1 MNDNTHRREY
11 FKQDGLYEIII
22 LAGHDASRI
31 RFSRNVQSLVL
42 DVRISKMLD
51 FVSLFSR
58 RKFDKR
64 REFPPQNSAVIKD
77 YHPKILSLIICYP
90 DESNDNGYRNI
101 ETNAKAEST
110 RGEMCNYR
118 ASIRFIFFRY
128 SK

>member
-1 MNDNTHRREY
+1 
-11 FKQDGLYEIII
+11 
-22 LAGHDASRI
+22 
-31 RFSRNVQSLVL
+31 
-42 DVRISKMLD
+42 MLD